1 MKFLAPGVTTVRA
14 TARNSSEEIVGIAT
28 MHVTVRTSSDE
39 SLDTTAP
46 ESEVPA
52 TAPDS
57 ASGRSQ
63 ADLAA
68 DIVTRVGFVTEP
80 LVALG
85 YTVMATETPSNALTT
100 ITAESDND
108 GRTIVITMT
117 PGTPLQPEN
126 HNRVPII
133 IDEQSELQ
141 IRGHVDSN
149 SGWKF
154 EITAGRSPDDEPLP
168 TADQLQEI
176 LYALDP

>member
-1 MKFLAPGVTTVRA
+1 
-14 TARNSSEEIVGIAT
+14 
-28 MHVTVRTSSDE
+28 
-39 SLDTTAP
+39 
-46 ESEVPA
+46 
-52 TAPDS
+52 
-57 ASGRSQ
+57 
-63 ADLAA
+63 
-68 DIVTRVGFVTEP
+68 
-80 LVALG
+80 
-85 YTVMATETPSNALTT
+85 MATETPSNALTT